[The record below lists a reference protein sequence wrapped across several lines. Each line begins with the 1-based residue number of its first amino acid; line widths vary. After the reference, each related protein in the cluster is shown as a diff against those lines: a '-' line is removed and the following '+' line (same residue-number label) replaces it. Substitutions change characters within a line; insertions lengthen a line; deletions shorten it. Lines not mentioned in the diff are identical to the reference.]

1 MADQSTSEPVVP
13 LPPATE
19 GGERRDQPDL
29 TGQNILSLLHQA
41 TDLAGGNSRYA
52 VEIAQKL
59 SDQLC
64 TAENRVGELEARIT
78 ELEAEVQL
86 YRDKSEKAEQ
96 WLGKISTE
104 IQERVLWEPELRRKG
119 PI

>member
-1 MADQSTSEPVVP
+1 MAEQSTSEPVVP

-19 GGERRDQPDL
+19 GGELDL
-29 TGQNILSLLHQA
+29 TGQNVLSLLHQA
-41 TDLAGGNSRYA
+41 ADLAGGNSRYA
-52 VEIAQKL
+52 VGIAQKL

-64 TAENRVGELEARIT
+64 AAEDRIAELKAQIT
-78 ELEAEVQL
+78 KLEAEVRF

-104 IQERVLWEPELRRKG
+104 IQQRVLG
-119 PI
+119 SQN

>member
-1 MADQSTSEPVVP
+1 MADQSTSEPGVP

-19 GGERRDQPDL
+19 GGERHDQPDL

-52 VEIAQKL
+52 VKIAQKL

-64 TAENRVGELEARIT
+64 TAENRVEELEARIT

-104 IQERVLWEPELRRKG
+104 IQERVLG
-119 PI
+119 SQN

>member
-1 MADQSTSEPVVP
+1 MADQSTSESVVP

-19 GGERRDQPDL
+19 GGELHDQPNL
-29 TGQNILSLLHQA
+29 TGQNILSLLHNA
-41 TDLAGGNSRYA
+41 AGLAEENGRYA

-64 TAENRVGELEARIT
+64 TAENRVEELEARVA

-104 IQERVLWEPELRRKG
+104 IQERVLG
-119 PI
+119 SQD